1 VVEDRDEARGEG
13 RARYEKDTALPWVL
27 AGLALG
33 AIAIGVFAYARYAG
47 SEAYIAHGIEQ
58 MKVRGPSLDAEGC
71 VDAVLGWA
79 HDCDVHDT
87 NSAVCEQGVKILMFH
102 CLDNGDEAARK
113 AECDEFLSEERAQG
127 KWVWKTCESRGMRC
141 VNKRECNCAEAFRSF
156 ESYCRTGGEAV
167 QL

>member
-1 VVEDRDEARGEG
+1 VVEDRDDARGEG
-13 RARYEKDTALPWVL
+13 RASFERDTALPWVL
-27 AGLALG
+27 AGLAAG
-33 AIAIGVFAYARYAG
+33 AIAIGVLAYARYAG
-47 SEAYIAHGIEQ
+47 SEQYIAQGIEQ
-58 MKVRGPSLDAEGC
+58 VKHRGPALDAEGC

-102 CLDNGDEAARK
+102 CLDAGDAAARE
-113 AECDEFLSEERAQG
+113 AECEAFLSEERTQG
-127 KWVWKTCESRGMRC
+127 KWVWKTCEERGMRC
-141 VNKRECNCAEAFRSF
+141 TNKRECNCAEAFRSF